1 MSLYDSDKPIV
12 DAPSEITALVD
23 HWIDGGE
30 HWREG
35 LILEQFL
42 HPYRGQRLLA
52 GDWVVTLHKLT
63 DTKDVIWTAPRSVP
77 TRSMRPEAAGA
88 VTTIGVIS

>member
-1 MSLYDSDKPIV
+1 MNLYDSDKPII

-42 HPYRGQRLLA
+42 HPFRGQRLLA
-52 GDWVVTLHKLT
+52 GEWVVALHKLT
-63 DTKDVIWTAPRSVP
+63 DTKDMIMTAPRSVP
-77 TRSMRPEAAGA
+77 TRAVRLAAAGA
-88 VTTIGVIS
+88 ATMGARS